1 MSQSAMIKSVPRA
14 FRMMKG
20 MQAQGFEWGVDYRA
34 IALLP
39 LLVALGFRADGRK
52 DIIDYRLAVVES
64 AS

>member
-1 MSQSAMIKSVPRA
+1 MILACLVLGLPTRSV
-14 FRMMKG
+14 
-20 MQAQGFEWGVDYRA
+20 A

-39 LLVALGFRADGRK
+39 VLVALGFRADGRK